1 MKQGGR
7 SLPEKK
13 RKTVFDAVFLYES
26 IKRRHY
32 FFWGVNMLENHS
44 IVRLN
49 AEFFERHKEHIEI
62 LNKPARPHLVLV
74 VQIDSL
80 TFAIPFRTSAHRP
93 KHGKLSHCFFFS
105 TSGRRNLSKEGK
117 IPALDFSK
125 AVIVTERDI
134 GMPAIIDHAEFIELR
149 DNMKRV
155 EEKFKAFLRY
165 YVECN
170 KTGTNLDKPM
180 IMYSSLQYF
189 KEEILSM
196 NFDG

>member
-32 FFWGVNMLENHS
+32 FFWGGNMLENHS

-170 KTGTNLDKPM
+170 KMGTNLDKPI

>member
-49 AEFFERHKEHIEI
+49 AEFFERHKEH
-62 LNKPARPHLVLV
+62 
-74 VQIDSL
+74 IDSL

-170 KTGTNLDKPM
+170 KTGTNLDKPI